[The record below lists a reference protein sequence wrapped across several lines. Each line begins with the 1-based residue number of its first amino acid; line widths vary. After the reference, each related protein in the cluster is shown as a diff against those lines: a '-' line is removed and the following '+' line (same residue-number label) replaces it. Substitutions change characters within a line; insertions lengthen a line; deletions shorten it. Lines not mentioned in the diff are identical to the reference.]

1 MRSMIRLTAIT
12 ALASFVMMIATAT
25 AAFGQASSSTAELR
39 GQVTDANGAAIP
51 NAKLTLTDAVKG
63 TSRTATSDGEG
74 NYVFLGLLPSSYDL
88 KVEAAGFGASTTR
101 LELTVGQQSNIPIKL
116 AAGKVEVQVDV
127 VGGAE
132 VVEINRTEQA
142 STVSARQITNLPIN
156 RRSFLDY
163 ALLTP
168 GVTSSENITD
178 AQDYR
183 VAQTPQSG
191 LSFGGNN
198 GRGNQVAVDGAE
210 TIGAS
215 GGVQATISQE
225 AVQEF
230 QVVRNSYNAEFGG
243 ASGGMVNI
251 ISKSGGNGFHGSAF
265 GLFRS
270 QKFDARNAFD
280 YNPNGKSS
288 FNRQQYGGSIGGP
301 LKSDKTFFFTSVER
315 FSQVKNSFINLL
327 TDPTLFQV
335 TTASQNATVRGQAA
349 LFDFI
354 AGSGAPVA
362 LKAGAAQLRGALT
375 TTNHPRTVQLFTNA
389 TGQFPFDEG
398 QTQFSARLD
407 HNFSD
412 RSSGYLRF
420 NVTDG
425 VFENQA
431 AGSLI
436 AVSRGRTFDGF
447 NGGMVASH
455 NYQFSSTAF
464 NELKLQFSHTRSAF
478 LVNDPNGPELNIAG
492 FGEFGRQIFLP
503 SRSIERHYDIY
514 DNVSKIAGNHTLKF
528 GGSMFFHRL
537 TTTNETFFGG
547 RFNFGQA
554 LAISNLL
561 GATDDVRAANPINQ
575 FLLAAPNAPGKTQA
589 CPTGDCIGTRRDP
602 ITGQIIPGNLVAD
615 IMETTLM
622 TSLQSF
628 NLNLPIVYQQGFVAP
643 GTGSRIQQPTNR
655 YAIYAQDAW
664 KARQNLTLNYGLRYS
679 IYDEAL
685 AVPTYKKDFQPRA
698 GFSWDP
704 WGDGK
709 TAIRGGAGI
718 FVGFL
723 NSAIPNVTTQL
734 AATTD
739 PRTIYIVLATA
750 TSNALGLPTSIA
762 VYQTLLARG
771 VIGTRPITLADV
783 AAAPLNIKAAPDQ
796 PLEVRFRLGP
806 NYRNPTTYQASF
818 GVQRDL
824 GAGISLELTYLYA
837 RGLHLS
843 RNRDI
848 NQIKAT
854 GPVNPLN
861 PLGGPTFIRFPTPA
875 QTQAGLTS
883 DFRNPL
889 RFQDNVYENT
899 ADSFYHGFTVQAQRR
914 FSNNFS
920 LNAHYTL
927 AKSIDEVVD
936 FNSDWSAQNPLN
948 LRLDRSLSSFDQR
961 HRMVLSGVFQSS
973 AGNVLLKNWVL
984 APIFVAQSGRP
995 FNLLLNIDANA
1006 DGRSQSD
1013 RPGQAGRYTGRG
1025 EPFYS
1030 FDLRVGRRLFAN
1042 DRRFL
1047 ELTFEAFN
1055 LFNRTNF
1062 LGVNNVL
1069 GAACTTSDG
1078 ASFTPCTV
1086 AGSVPLT
1093 NYNLRGRR
1101 GLRTTDPLGF
1111 TSAFDPRQL
1120 QFGLRFNF

>member
-1 MRSMIRLTAIT
+1 MRHTIRSAAV
-12 ALASFVMMIATAT
+12 ALILIAGATAVF
-25 AAFGQASSSTAELR
+25 AQASGSLAELR
-39 GQVTDANGAAIP
+39 GQVTDAVGAAIP
-51 NAKLTLTDAVKG
+51 NAKLTLTDTAKG
-63 TSRTATSDGEG
+63 SARSATSDAEG

-88 KVEAAGFGASTTR
+88 KVEAQGFSATTTR
-101 LELTVGQQSNIPIKL
+101 LELTVGQQANIPVKL
-116 AAGKVEVQVDV
+116 AAGKVEIAIDV
-127 VGGAE
+127 VAGAE
-132 VVEINRTEQA
+132 VVETNRTEQS
-142 STVSARQITNLPIN
+142 STVDTKQIANLPIN
-156 RRSFLDY
+156 RRNFLDY

-168 GVTSSENITD
+168 GVTSSENISD

-198 GRGNQVAVDGAE
+198 GRGNQVSVDGAE

-230 QVVRNSYNAEFGG
+230 QVVRNSYSAEFGG
-243 ASGGMVNI
+243 ASGGVVNI
-251 ISKSGGNGFHGSAF
+251 VSKSGGNQFHGSAF
-265 GLFRS
+265 GLFRHDR
-270 QKFDARNAFD
+270 FDARNSFD

-301 LKSDKTFFFTSVER
+301 IKSDKTFFFASVER
-315 FSQVKNSFINLL
+315 FSQAKNSFINLL
-327 TDPTLFQV
+327 TDPALFQV
-335 TTASQNATVRGQAA
+335 TAASPNATVRNQAT

-354 AGSGAPVA
+354 AASAAPPE

-375 TTNHPRTVQLFTNA
+375 TTNYPRTVNLFTNS

-412 RSSGYLRF
+412 RSSGYVRF
-420 NVTDG
+420 NITDA

-436 AVSRGRTFDGF
+436 AVSRGRKFDGF
-447 NGGMVASH
+447 NGGIVLSH
-455 NYQFSSTAF
+455 NYQFNSTTF

-478 LVNDPNGPELNIAG
+478 LVNDPFGPELNIAG

-503 SRSIERHYDIY
+503 SNSIERHYDIY
-514 DNVSKIAGNHTLKF
+514 DNVTKIAGNHSIKF
-528 GGSMFFHRL
+528 GGSIFFQPL
-537 TTTNETFFGG
+537 TSTNETFFGG
-547 RFNFGQA
+547 RFNFGA
-554 LAISNLL
+554 AISTASLL
-561 GATDDVRAANPINQ
+561 GGTAAAQAANPINQ
-575 FLLAAPNAPGKTQA
+575 FVLTAPNTPY
-589 CPTGDCIGTRRDP
+589 RDAN
-602 ITGQIIPGNLVAD
+602 GNGIAD
-615 IMETTLM
+615 IFEAPM
-622 TSLQSF
+622 TALQSF

-643 GTGSRIQQPTNR
+643 GTGSRIQQNPNR
-655 YAIYAQDAW
+655 YAIYLQDAW
-664 KARQNLTLNYGLRYS
+664 RARQNLTLNYGLRYA
-679 IYDEAL
+679 IHDEPL
-685 AVPTYKKDFQPRA
+685 AIPTYKKDFQPRA

-704 WGDGK
+704 FGNGK

-723 NSAIPNVTTQL
+723 NSAITNVTTQL
-734 AATTD
+734 AATDD

-750 TSNALGLPTSIA
+750 TSGALGLPSSFA

-771 VIGTRPITLADV
+771 VIGTRAITLADV
-783 AAAPLNIKAAPDQ
+783 AAAPLNIRAAPNV

-806 NYRNPTTYQASF
+806 NYRNPTTYQASL

-824 GAGISLELTYLYA
+824 GAGVSLELTYLFA

-843 RNRDI
+843 RNRDT
-848 NQIKAT
+848 NQFKLS
-854 GPVNPLN
+854 GPVSALN
-861 PLGGPTFIRFPTPA
+861 PQGGPTFVRFPGA
-875 QTQAGLTS
+875 GQTT
-883 DFRNPL
+883 DMRNPL
-889 RFQDNVYENT
+889 RLQDNVYEQT
-899 ADSFYHGFTVQAQRR
+899 ANSFYHGFTVQAQRR
-914 FSNNFS
+914 FANNFS

-961 HRMVLSGVFQSS
+961 HRLVLSGVLQSS
-973 AGNVLLKNWVL
+973 AENPLLKNWVL
-984 APIFVAQSGRP
+984 SPIFVAQSGRP
-995 FNLLLNIDANA
+995 FNLLLGFDANA

-1013 RPGQAGRYTGRG
+1013 RPGQAGRYTGQG

-1030 FDLRVGRRLFAN
+1030 FDFRLGRRFFAKES
-1042 DRRFL
+1042 RFL

-1062 LGVNNVL
+1062 IGVNNVL

-1078 ASFTPCTV
+1078 ANFVPCTV
-1086 AGSVPLT
+1086 TGAVPLT
-1093 NYNLRGRR
+1093 NFNLRGRK

-1120 QFGLRFNF
+1120 QFGVRFNF

>member
-1 MRSMIRLTAIT
+1 MRHSIKLTALI
-12 ALASFVMMIATAT
+12 ALASFVMMIAGAT
-25 AAFGQASSSTAELR
+25 PALAQASSSTAELR
-39 GQVTDANGAAIP
+39 GQVTDAQGAAIP
-51 NAKLTLTDAVKG
+51 NAKLTLTDVTKG

-74 NYVFLGLLPSSYDL
+74 NYAFLSLLPSSYDL
-88 KVEAAGFGASTTR
+88 KVEAQGFAATTSR
-101 LELTVGQQSNIPIKL
+101 LELTVGQQANIPIKL
-116 AAGKVEVQVDV
+116 AAGRVEIQVDV
-127 VGGAE
+127 VAGAE
-132 VVEINRTEQA
+132 VVETQRTEQS
-142 STVSARQITNLPIN
+142 STVEARQLANLPIN
-156 RRSFLDY
+156 RRTFLDY

-183 VAQTPQSG
+183 VAQTPHTG

-198 GRGNQVAVDGAE
+198 GRGNQVSVDGAE

-230 QVVRNSYNAEFGG
+230 QVVRNSYSAEFGG
-243 ASGGMVNI
+243 ASGGVVNI
-251 ISKSGGNGFHGSAF
+251 ISKSGGNSFHGSAF
-265 GLFRS
+265 GLFRDDT
-270 QKFDARNAFD
+270 FDARNHFD
-280 YNPNGKSS
+280 YNPEGKSP

-301 LKSDKTFFFTSVER
+301 IKSDKTFFFASVER
-315 FSQVKNSFINLL
+315 FSQDKSSFINLL

-335 TTASQNATVRGQAA
+335 TAGSPNATVRNQAA

-354 AGSGAPVA
+354 AASAAPDA

-375 TTNHPRTVQLFTNA
+375 TTNYPRTVSLFTSS

-412 RSSGYLRF
+412 RSNGYIRF
-420 NVTDG
+420 NLSDS

-447 NGGMVASH
+447 NGGILASH
-455 NYQFSSTAF
+455 NYQFSATAF
-464 NELKLQFSHTRSAF
+464 NELKLQFTHTRSAF

-514 DNVSKIAGNHTLKF
+514 DNFSKIVGNHTLRF
-528 GGSMFFHRL
+528 GGSLFFHPL

-547 RFNFGQA
+547 RFNFGA
-554 LAISNLL
+554 AIPVANLL
-561 GATDDVRAANPINQ
+561 GATPAAQAANPINQ
-575 FLLAAPNAPGKTQA
+575 FVLAAPGSPY
-589 CPTGDCIGTRRDP
+589 RDAN
-602 ITGQIIPGNLVAD
+602 GNGIAD
-615 IMETTLM
+615 VFEVPM
-622 TSLQSF
+622 TALQSF

-643 GTGSRIQQPTNR
+643 GTGSRIQQNPNR
-655 YAIYAQDAW
+655 YSIYAQDAW
-664 KARQNLTLNYGLRYS
+664 KARQNFTLNYGLRYS
-679 IYDEAL
+679 IYDEPL
-685 AVPTYKKDFQPRA
+685 AIPTYKKDFQPRA

-723 NSAIPNVTTQL
+723 NSAITNVTTQL
-734 AATTD
+734 AATDD

-750 TSNALGLPTSIA
+750 TSGALGLPSSFA
-762 VYQTLLARG
+762 VYQTLLSRG
-771 VIGTRPITLADV
+771 VIGSRPITLADV
-783 AAAPLNIKAAPDQ
+783 SAAPLNIRAAPNL

-806 NYRNPTTYQASF
+806 NYRNPTTYQSSF

-824 GAGISLELTYLYA
+824 GGGVSLELTYLFS

-848 NQIKAT
+848 NQIKIS
-854 GPVNPLN
+854 GPVNPQN
-861 PLGGPTFIRFPTPA
+861 PLGGPTFVRFPA
-875 QTQAGLTS
+875 AGQTT
-883 DFRNPL
+883 DMTNPL
-889 RFQDNVYENT
+889 RLQDNIYEQT
-899 ADSFYHGFTVQAQRR
+899 ANSFYHGFTMQAQRR
-914 FSNNFS
+914 FANNFS

-936 FNSDWSAQNPLN
+936 FNSDWSAQNPLD
-948 LRLDRSLSSFDQR
+948 LRLDRSLSAFDQR
-961 HRMVLSGVFQSS
+961 HRLVLSGVFQS
-973 AGNVLLKNWVL
+973 GTDNVVLKNWVL
-984 APIFVAQSGRP
+984 SPIFVAQSGRP
-995 FNLLLNIDANA
+995 FNLLLGFDANN

-1013 RPGQAGRYTGRG
+1013 RPGQAGRYTGKG

-1030 FDLRVGRRLFAN
+1030 FDMRIGRRFFAN
-1042 DRRFL
+1042 EGRFL

-1062 LGVNNVL
+1062 IGVNNVL

-1078 ASFTPCTV
+1078 QNFVPCTT
-1086 AGSVPLT
+1086 AGATPLT
-1093 NYNLRGRR
+1093 NYSLRGRR

-1120 QFGLRFNF
+1120 QFGVRFNF

>member
-1 MRSMIRLTAIT
+1 MI
-12 ALASFVMMIATAT
+12 SIAFLLFMSAN
-25 AAFGQASSSTAELR
+25 AAVAYAQASSSTAELR
-39 GQVTDANGAAIP
+39 GQVTDAQGAAIR
-51 NAKLTLTDAVKG
+51 NATLTLTDVAKG
-63 TSRTATSDGEG
+63 TSRTATSDGIG
-74 NYVFLGLLPSSYDL
+74 NYAFLGLLPSSYDL
-88 KVEAAGFGASTTR
+88 KVEAQGFAATTTR
-101 LELTVGQQSNIPIKL
+101 LELTVGQQANIPIRL
-116 AAGKVEVQVDV
+116 AAGKVEIQIDV
-127 VGGAE
+127 VAGAE
-132 VVEINRTEQA
+132 VVETQRTEQS
-142 STVSARQITNLPIN
+142 STVDAKQITNLPIN
-156 RRSFLDY
+156 RRNFLDY

-198 GRGNQVAVDGAE
+198 GRGNQVSVDGAE
-210 TIGAS
+210 AIGAS

-243 ASGGMVNI
+243 ASGGVVNI

-265 GLFRS
+265 GLFRDDT
-270 QKFDARNAFD
+270 FDARNAFD
-280 YNPNGKSS
+280 FNPSGKSP

-301 LKSDKTFFFTSVER
+301 IKRDKTFFFTSVER
-315 FSQVKNSFINLL
+315 LSQERTAFINLL

-354 AGSGAPVA
+354 AGSAAAPDA
-362 LKAGAAQLRGALT
+362 IKAGAAQLRGALV
-375 TTNHPRTVQLFTNA
+375 TTNYPRTVKLFTDS

-407 HNFSD
+407 HVFSN
-412 RSSGYLRF
+412 RSSGYVRF
-420 NVTDG
+420 NLTDS

-436 AVSRGRTFDGF
+436 AVSRGRKFDAF
-447 NGGMVASH
+447 NGGVVASH
-455 NYQFSSTAF
+455 NFQFSPTAF
-464 NELKLQFSHTRSAF
+464 NELKLQFSHTRSAY
-478 LVNDPNGPELNIAG
+478 LVNDPIGPELNIAG

-503 SRSIERHYDIY
+503 SRSIDRHYDIY

-528 GGSMFFHRL
+528 GGSAFMHRL

-547 RFNFGQA
+547 RFNFGA
-554 LAISNLL
+554 AISLATLL
-561 GATDDVRAANPINQ
+561 GGTAAAQAANPINQ
-575 FLLAAPNAPGKTQA
+575 FVLTAPNSPY
-589 CPTGDCIGTRRDP
+589 RDAN
-602 ITGQIIPGNLVAD
+602 GNRIAD
-615 IMETTLM
+615 IFEVPM
-622 TSLQSF
+622 TALQSF

-643 GTGSRIQQPTNR
+643 GTGSRIKQPPNR
-655 YAIYAQDAW
+655 YALFAQDAW
-664 KARQNLTLNYGLRYS
+664 KVRQNFTLNYGLRYS
-679 IYDEAL
+679 IHDEPL
-685 AVPTYKKDFQPRA
+685 AIPTYYRDYQPRA

-704 WGDGK
+704 WGNGK

-750 TSNALGLPTSIA
+750 TSGALGLPSSFA

-771 VIGTRPITLADV
+771 VLGTRTINLADV
-783 AAAPLNIKAAPDQ
+783 SAAPLNIRAAPNV

-806 NYRNPTTYQASF
+806 NYRNPTTYQSSL
-818 GVQRDL
+818 GIQRDL
-824 GAGISLELTYLYA
+824 GGGVSLELTYLYA

-843 RNRDI
+843 RNRDQ
-848 NQIKAT
+848 NQFKIS
-854 GPVNPLN
+854 GPVNPQN
-861 PLGGPTFIRFPTPA
+861 PLGGPTFVRFAAPG
-875 QTQAGLTS
+875 QTT
-883 DFRNPL
+883 DFTNPL
-889 RFQDNVYENT
+889 RLQDNIYEQT

-914 FSNNFS
+914 FANNFS

-948 LRLDRSLSSFDQR
+948 IRLDRSLSAFDQR
-961 HRMVLSGVFQSS
+961 HRLVLSGVFQSS
-973 AGNVLLKNWVL
+973 AENVFLKNWVFS
-984 APIFVAQSGRP
+984 PIFVGQSGRP
-995 FNLLLNIDANA
+995 FNLLLGFDANG

-1013 RPGQAGRYTGRG
+1013 RPGLAGRYTGKG

-1030 FDLRVGRRLFAN
+1030 FDIRVGRRFFASEN
-1042 DRRFL
+1042 RFL

-1078 ASFTPCTV
+1078 QNFVPCTV
-1086 AGSVPLT
+1086 SGATPLT
-1093 NYNLRGRR
+1093 NYSIKGRR

-1120 QFGLRFNF
+1120 QFGVRFNF

>member
-1 MRSMIRLTAIT
+1 MKHEIRYA
-12 ALASFVMMIATAT
+12 ALLMAVWVACAA
-25 AAFGQASSSTAELR
+25 AAFAQASGSLAELS
-39 GQVTDANGAAIP
+39 GQVTDAVGAAIP
-51 NAKLTLTDAVKG
+51 NAKLTLTDVAKG
-63 TSRTATSDGEG
+63 AARTATSDSEG

-88 KVEAAGFGASTTR
+88 KVEAAGFAGSTTR
-101 LELTVGQQSNIPIKL
+101 IELTVGQQANIPIKL
-116 AAGKVEVQVDV
+116 AAGKVEIQVDV
-127 VGGAE
+127 VAGAE
-132 VVEINRTEQA
+132 VVETNRTEQS
-142 STVSARQITNLPIN
+142 STVDTRQITNLPIN
-156 RRSFLDY
+156 RRNFLDY

-168 GVTSSENITD
+168 GVTSSENISD

-230 QVVRNSYNAEFGG
+230 QVVRNSYSAEFGG
-243 ASGGMVNI
+243 ASGGVVNI
-251 ISKSGGNGFHGSAF
+251 ISKSGGNQFHGSAF
-265 GLFRS
+265 GLFRHDR
-270 QKFDARNAFD
+270 FDARNSFD

-301 LKSDKTFFFTSVER
+301 IKSDKTFFFTSVER
-315 FSQVKNSFINLL
+315 FSQAKTSFINLL
-327 TDPTLFQV
+327 TDPQLFQV
-335 TTASQNATVRGQAA
+335 VATSPNATVRNQAT

-354 AGSGAPVA
+354 AASAAPA
-362 LKAGAAQLRGALT
+362 DLKAGAAQLRGALT
-375 TTNHPRTVQLFTNA
+375 TTNYARTVNLFTGA

-412 RSSGYLRF
+412 RSSGYIRF
-420 NVTDG
+420 NITDA

-436 AVSRGRTFDGF
+436 AVSRGRKFDGF

-455 NYQFSSTAF
+455 NYQFNSTTF
-464 NELKLQFSHTRSAF
+464 NELKLQFSHTRTAF
-478 LVNDPNGPELNIAG
+478 LVNDSFGPELNIAG

-503 SRSIERHYDIY
+503 SNSIERHYDIY
-514 DNVSKIAGNHTLKF
+514 DNLTKIAGDHSIKF
-528 GGSMFFHRL
+528 GGSIFFQPL
-537 TTTNETFFGG
+537 TSTNETFFGG
-547 RFNFGQA
+547 RFNFGA
-554 LAISNLL
+554 AIPVANLL
-561 GATDDVRAANPINQ
+561 GATAAAQAANPINR
-575 FLLAAPNAPGKTQA
+575 FVLTAPNTPY
-589 CPTGDCIGTRRDP
+589 RDAN
-602 ITGQIIPGNLVAD
+602 GNGIAD
-615 IMETTLM
+615 IFEAPM
-622 TSLQSF
+622 TALQSF

-643 GTGSRIQQPTNR
+643 GTGSRIQQNPNR

-664 KARQNLTLNYGLRYS
+664 KLRQNFTLNYGLRYA
-679 IYDEAL
+679 IHDEPL
-685 AVPTYKKDFQPRA
+685 AIPTYKKDFQPRA

-704 WGDGK
+704 FGDGK

-723 NSAIPNVTTQL
+723 NSAITNVTTQL
-734 AATTD
+734 AATDD

-750 TSNALGLPTSIA
+750 TSGALGLPSSFA

-771 VIGTRPITLADV
+771 VIGTRTITLADV
-783 AAAPLNIKAAPDQ
+783 AAAPLNIRAAPNV

-806 NYRNPTTYQASF
+806 NYRNPTTYQTSF

-824 GAGISLELTYLYA
+824 GAGVSLELTYLFA

-848 NQIKAT
+848 NQFKLS
-854 GPVNPLN
+854 GPVSALN
-861 PLGGPTFIRFPTPA
+861 PQGGPTFVRFPA
-875 QTQAGLTS
+875 AGQTT
-883 DFRNPL
+883 DMRNPL
-889 RFQDNVYENT
+889 RLQDNIYEQT
-899 ADSFYHGFTVQAQRR
+899 ANSFYHGFTVQAQRR
-914 FSNNFS
+914 FANNFS

-936 FNSDWSAQNPLN
+936 FNSDWSAQNPLD

-961 HRMVLSGVFQSS
+961 HRLVLSGVLQSS
-973 AGNVLLKNWVL
+973 AENLLLKNWVL

-995 FNLLLNIDANA
+995 FNLLLGFDANA

-1013 RPGQAGRYTGRG
+1013 RPGQAGRYTGQG

-1030 FDLRVGRRLFAN
+1030 FDLRLGRRFFARDN
-1042 DRRFL
+1042 RFL

-1062 LGVNNVL
+1062 LGINNVL

-1078 ASFTPCTV
+1078 ASFIPCTV
-1086 AGSVPLT
+1086 AGAVPLT

-1120 QFGLRFNF
+1120 QFGVRFNF